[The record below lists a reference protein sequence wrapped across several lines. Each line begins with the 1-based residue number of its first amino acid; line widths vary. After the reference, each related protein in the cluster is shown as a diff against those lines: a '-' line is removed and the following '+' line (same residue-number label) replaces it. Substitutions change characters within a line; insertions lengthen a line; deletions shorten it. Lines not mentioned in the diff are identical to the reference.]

1 MMRIEPVDSKFAPRK
16 KFAIGNKA
24 GRAATQQLTEPWEGT
39 DAFASEIV
47 LLTASMWI
55 SLIYVV
61 LVFLAIVTYRMWQL
75 CDVHV
80 HVHVHV

>member
-24 GRAATQQLTEPWEGT
+24 GRAATQQLTDHGKEQKEHS
-39 DAFASEIV
+39 AFASEIV

-55 SLIYVV
+55 SINICCTGIFSNSDLQNVATV
-61 LVFLAIVTYRMWQL
+61 
-75 CDVHV
+75 
-80 HVHVHV
+80 